1 MKQYAVVFAPEFMV
15 SLDRILSFMELTG
28 ASEHHLDRY
37 QHEVLE
43 FCTTM
48 GCFPYRGVSR
58 DDLAPGV
65 RITNY
70 EGNTILPYA
79 VDEATRTVSFLGVY
93 AARQDYEKLLMGA
106 HEDLAC

>member
-1 MKQYAVVFAPEFMV
+1 MKHYAVVFAPEFMV

-37 QHEVLE
+37 QQEVLE

-48 GCFPYRGVSR
+48 GCFPYRGVPR
-58 DDLAPGV
+58 DDVAPGV

-79 VDEATRTVSFLGVY
+79 INEATQTVCFLGVY
-93 AARQDYEKLLMGA
+93 AARQDYEKLLTGA
-106 HEDLAC
+106 PADSAF